1 MRKLPSLKA
10 LQAFDAAARLGSF
23 SAAAEE
29 MSVSPSAVSHQI
41 RALEVELG
49 VMLFERINRTIVLT
63 DLGKAFAD
71 RVGRGFSELEAAS
84 VAIGRTTR
92 FDILTI
98 HCAPSLAKQWLMPRL
113 KQFCNANPDLDVRLN
128 ATPNPINLLSI
139 EADFDIR
146 FGHFPSQPGVRRI
159 AFPPETML
167 VLCAPELLN
176 GDVPIR
182 APIDMARQSLIHS
195 ELNLFSWNDWF
206 KAEGLSDLF
215 DEKGLRFD
223 SSYMAI
229 DAAVDGQGAILE
241 SHLHVQ
247 NELKSKRLVA
257 PFGLAGYT
265 VQGHSLNFVQS
276 RTRLPKVEAF
286 KSWILA
292 ELGID
297 DGSEAS

>member
-41 RALEVELG
+41 RALEGELG
-49 VMLFERINRTIVLT
+49 VLLFERINRTIVLT
-63 DLGKAFAD
+63 DLGKAFAE
-71 RVGRGFSELEAAS
+71 RVARGFSELEAAS

-113 KQFCNANPDLDVRLN
+113 KHFCAAHPDFDVRLN
-128 ATPNPINLLSI
+128 ATPNPANLLAI

-146 FGHFPSQPGVRRI
+146 FGHVPSQPGVRRI

-167 VLCAPELLN
+167 VLCAPQLLQ
-176 GDVPIR
+176 GDHAIR
-182 APIDMARQSLIHS
+182 APIDMAHQALIHS
-195 ELNLFSWNDWF
+195 ELNLFKWYDWF
-206 KAEGLSDLF
+206 KAEGLSDLYE
-215 DEKGLRFD
+215 EKGLRFD
-223 SSYMAI
+223 HSYMSI
-229 DAAVDGQGAILE
+229 DAAIDGQGAILE
-241 SHLHVQ
+241 SYLHVQ
-247 NELKSKRLVA
+247 TELERNQLVA
-257 PFGLAGYT
+257 PFGLAGYAI
-265 VQGHSLNFVQS
+265 QGHSLNFVQS
-276 RTRLPKVEAF
+276 RTRLPKVQAF
-286 KSWILA
+286 KSWILT

-297 DGSEAS
+297 DEDQ